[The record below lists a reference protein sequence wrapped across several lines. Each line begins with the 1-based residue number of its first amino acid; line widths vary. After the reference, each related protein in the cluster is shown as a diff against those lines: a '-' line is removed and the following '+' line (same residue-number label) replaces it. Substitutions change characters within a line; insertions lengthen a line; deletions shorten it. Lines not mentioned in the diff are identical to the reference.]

1 MLKKYFTAFGF
12 YFLVLS
18 VCVSADDAVEKL
30 VEEVIEKPATEAVK
44 LPNLFASEKSI
55 PNIAVTEYTLS
66 NGMKVALKSTN
77 FEDDEI
83 LIRLSSK
90 GGYALFDENN
100 RASAE
105 LSPQV
110 FLESGFDGLTPD
122 KLSVLLYETS
132 TEFSVN
138 LNAFSRSIES
148 TCSMDSIETALKLM
162 NLSLTKHEFTEKAF
176 QSVVDRTKLSIKK
189 RNVDFE
195 TTFQE
200 AYMATNTGNLASLR
214 PLSIADV
221 NKADFTTTKKFFDFA
236 FSNPEDFVAVIVGD
250 FKEEEIIPLIEKY
263 LATIPKTSQSLNS
276 DVPLKLAFPVGVT
289 SKEIRNNRSGESLV
303 RLTFPIQVEIN
314 EKNVFAVE
322 LACQLIE
329 EKLRE
334 RIKNYFNT
342 TQGVDV
348 AYEFPI
354 YPSLDLSWISIQF
367 RAEPQSIEIIK
378 KLIVTELKLLQS
390 LGPSNFDLENAKIQQ
405 KQSDEYWLRQN
416 DFWLASLSNYYLVG
430 WDLKNVVQD
439 AKKEKKLSTEKIRD
453 VIRNYI
459 SLSNY
464 TFIWSVN

>member
-1 MLKKYFTAFGF
+1 MSKIHFNIFFLFAMLSGCILAE
-12 YFLVLS
+12 
-18 VCVSADDAVEKL
+18 DMVELPK
-30 VEEVIEKPATEAVK
+30 EEVKAPSVIESQKT
-44 LPNLFASEKSI
+44 I
-55 PNIAVTEYTLS
+55 PNIAVNEITLS
-66 NGMKVALKSTN
+66 NGMKVALKPTT

-83 LIRLSSK
+83 LIRVSAK
-90 GGYALFDENN
+90 GGYSLFNN

-105 LSPQV
+105 ISPQV
-110 FLESGFDGLTPD
+110 FLESGFGGLTPD
-122 KLSVLLYETS
+122 KLSVLLYQTS
-132 TEFSVN
+132 TEFSIN
-138 LNAFSRSIES
+138 LNAFSRSIEA
-148 TCSMDSIETALKLM
+148 TCSMDDVETAFNLI
-162 NLSLTKHEFTEKAF
+162 NLSFTKHEFKKEAF
-176 QSVVDRTKLSIKK
+176 QTVVDRTRLSIKK
-189 RNVDFE
+189 RNLDFE

-200 AYMATNTGNLASLR
+200 AYIATNTGNVAALK
-214 PLSIADV
+214 PLSLADL
-221 NKADFTTTKKFFDFA
+221 NKSTFAESKKFFDYA
-236 FSNPEDFVAVIVGD
+236 FSNPEDFVVVIVGD
-250 FKEEEIIPLIEKY
+250 FKEEEIIPVIEKY
-263 LATIPKTSQSLNS
+263 LASIPK
-276 DVPLKLAFPVGVT
+276 LKQILDAEARLELRFPPGINA
-289 SKEIRNNRSGESLV
+289 KEIRSHRSGESLV

-348 AYEFPI
+348 SYEFPI

-367 RAEPQSIEIIK
+367 RAEPQAIEIIK

-459 SLSNY
+459 SIANY
-464 TFIWSVN
+464 TFMWSIN